1 MVGVNLMTTNTDIR
15 NMPGGEESGPNRT
28 LNADKDDPHII
39 FERCGCQCQVCGE
52 IANPYVD
59 DDIDMWIFPP
69 HHDVPPD
76 VGIAICGDC
85 FVSHSDKQLDEYVR
99 EMQEQQRALEK
110 DPGDYEQN
118 RERAFERDDYT
129 CQLCGHEGYPK
140 TERGLV
146 AYPVR
151 AEDYHLDNLVT
162 VCNDCITDTLD
173 SDEDEQKA
181 ADRLRLRAAR
191 AKEWITAKNER
202 PEHPDDEENRGNG
215 NRKNRF
221 YDRD

>member
-1 MVGVNLMTTNTDIR
+1 MSNEQKEELER
-15 NMPGGEESGPNRT
+15 GGLTS
-28 LNADKDDPHII
+28 DKDNVHFA
-39 FERCGCQCQVCGE
+39 FERDEFRCQVCGAIGHPHE
-52 IANPYVD
+52 LEDTTLLIY
-59 DDIDMWIFPP
+59 PP
-69 HHDVPPD
+69 HPD
-76 VGIAICGDC
+76 TPVSSDIPICGDC
-85 FVSHSDKQLDEYVR
+85 FVAHTDEELDEYVQ

-110 DPGDYEQN
+110 DPGDYQQN

-173 SDEDEQKA
+173 SDEDDQKA

-191 AKEWITAKNER
+191 AKEWIISGNEKS
-202 PEHPDDEENRGNG
+202 ESSDDE
-215 NRKNRF
+215 
-221 YDRD
+221 